1 MASRRCSIVAATARL
16 HRSSDSPGWQ
26 IALNRDV
33 VEAMVAKAVVA
44 PSTNSPGPANDAT
57 PKFEFGRRPGSVALL
72 PVANRALIVH
82 ALHALREAGVR
93 DVAILAEP
101 WLLRQLHAAV
111 SEERLDGVSLS
122 WLEHDPRDA
131 EQLATFAR
139 GGEPVAVHLADSLSH
154 SPLRPLLTPPE
165 SARDATLVTHH
176 GAPKEVVIDLERRR
190 AAGRGPTLAPSAS
203 PAGVWVLGSDVLAE
217 ACELA
222 VEAPL
227 EDGIATAIG
236 RTLERGGHV
245 STVEAM
251 DWWRYRNQPEVLLDA
266 NRFALQ
272 GLQGEHPRATLID
285 ACVQGAVV
293 IDPTAVLE
301 SSVVRGP
308 AVIGSGARLRD
319 AYIGPY
325 SSIGP
330 DVLVEG
336 AEIEHS
342 IVLPGASI
350 CHVGGRLEASVV
362 GPRAK
367 IFRDFRLPKAL
378 RLNIGEG
385 AEVSLA

>member
-1 MASRRCSIVAATARL
+1 
-16 HRSSDSPGWQ
+16 
-26 IALNRDV
+26 
-33 VEAMVAKAVVA
+33 MVAKAVVA
-44 PSTNSPGPANDAT
+44 PSTEPPGPKDVA
-57 PKFEFGRRPGSVALL
+57 PRFELGRRRGSVALL

-82 ALHALREAGVR
+82 ALDSLQEAGVR
-93 DVAILAEP
+93 DAAILAEP
-101 WLLRQLHAAV
+101 WLLRQLRAAV
-111 SEERLDGVSLS
+111 TCDRLDGLTLS
-122 WLEHDPRDA
+122 WLEHGPRGA
-131 EQLATFAR
+131 EQLATFA
-139 GGEPVAVHLADSLSH
+139 GGDPVAVHLADSLSH
-154 SPLRPLLTPPE
+154 SPLGPLLSPPQT
-165 SARDATLVTHH
+165 ARDATFVTHH
-176 GAPKEVVIDLERRR
+176 GAREGVVVDLQHRR

-203 PAGVWVLGSDVLAE
+203 PAGVWVLGSEVLTE

-222 VEAPL
+222 VEPSL

-236 RTLERGGHV
+236 RAAERGGRV
-245 STVEAM
+245 STVEAE
-251 DWWRYRNQPEVLLDA
+251 DWWRYRNHPGVLLDA

-272 GLQGEHPRATLID
+272 GLKGERSRATLID
-285 ACVQGAVV
+285 TCVQGPVL
-293 IDPTAVLE
+293 IDQTAVLE

-319 AYIGPY
+319 AYVGPY
-325 SSIGP
+325 SAIGR

>member
-1 MASRRCSIVAATARL
+1 
-16 HRSSDSPGWQ
+16 
-26 IALNRDV
+26 
-33 VEAMVAKAVVA
+33 MVAKAVVA
-44 PSTNSPGPANDAT
+44 PSTESPGPAYNAA
-57 PKFEFGRRPGSVALL
+57 PKFAFGRRQGSVALL

-82 ALHALREAGVR
+82 ALDSLQEAGVR
-93 DVAILAEP
+93 DAAILAEP
-101 WLLRQLHAAV
+101 LLLRQLHAAV

-122 WLEHDPRDA
+122 WLEHGPRGA
-131 EQLATFAR
+131 EQLATFGR
-139 GGEPVAVHLADSLSH
+139 GEPVAVHLADSLSH
-154 SPLRPLLTPPE
+154 SPLRPLLSPPE
-165 SARDATLVTHH
+165 TARDATLVTHD
-176 GAPKEVVIDLERRR
+176 GAPEEVVIDLERRR
-190 AAGRGPTLAPSAS
+190 AAGRGPMLAPSAS

-222 VEAPL
+222 VEAPV
-227 EDGIATAIG
+227 EDGIASAIG
-236 RTLERGGHV
+236 RMLERGGRV
-245 STVEAM
+245 STVEAT

-285 ACVQGAVV
+285 TCIQGAVV